1 VAEVVSQV
9 WCFYRNFV
17 PIVRDAEAGHERH
30 PLGFGRPRI
39 AAPCDMQA
47 VEEKVP
53 AALLELDLRAVLL
66 LCRAASFTPV
76 HAAPLRIRGRVSS
89 LLLNETAN

>member
-1 VAEVVSQV
+1 
-9 WCFYRNFV
+9 
-17 PIVRDAEAGHERH
+17 
-30 PLGFGRPRI
+30 
-39 AAPCDMQA
+39 MQA

-53 AALLELDLRAVLL
+53 AALLELDRRAVLL

-89 LLLNETAN
+89 LLLNETTN